1 MVVLRSDVL
10 IAVGAHPDDIELGC
24 GGTIKAATAT
34 GKKVIAIYLTK
45 GEESGNPDTR
55 LCESKKALSILGV
68 NDVFFGD
75 FKDTEIP
82 SSHTAIKFL
91 EDFYDKYQPDTIL
104 THTTHDTHQDHR
116 QIAWLSLAAFRN
128 VSKLLA
134 YETPRATGEFS
145 PNYFIDISNYIQF
158 KWEALKCH
166 LTQKSKRY
174 LNYESMINLSSYRG
188 SQVGLHAAEAYEVI
202 RYVDKIKL

>member
-1 MVVLRSDVL
+1 VVVLRSDIL
-10 IAVGAHPDDIELGC
+10 IAVGAHPDDVELGC
-24 GGTIKAATAT
+24 GGTIKAATAA
-34 GKKVIAIYLTK
+34 GKKVIAVYLTK
-45 GEESGNPDTR
+45 GEESGNPNTR
-55 LCESKKALSILGV
+55 MCESKKALSILGV

-82 SSHTAIKFL
+82 SSHDAIKFL

-134 YETPRATGEFS
+134 YETPRATGQFS
-145 PNYFIDISNYIQF
+145 PNYFVEI
-158 KWEALKCH
+158 
-166 LTQKSKRY
+166 
-174 LNYESMINLSSYRG
+174 
-188 SQVGLHAAEAYEVI
+188 
-202 RYVDKIKL
+202 

>member
-1 MVVLRSDVL
+1 MVLRSDVL

-24 GGTIKAATAT
+24 GGTIKAATAA
-34 GKKVIAIYLTK
+34 GKKVITIYLTR
-45 GEESGNPDTR
+45 GEESGNPDIR
-55 LCESKKALSILGV
+55 MGESKKALSILGV

-91 EDFYDKYQPDTIL
+91 EDFYEKYQPDVVL

-128 VSKLLA
+128 VGKLLA
-134 YETPRATGEFS
+134 YETPRATGQFS
-145 PNYFIDISNYIQF
+145 PTYFVEISDYIQF

-174 LNYESMINLSSYRG
+174 LNYESMINLSSFRG
-188 SQVGLHAAEAYEVI
+188 SQVGLRAAEAYEVI
-202 RYVDKIKL
+202 RYVDK

>member
-1 MVVLRSDVL
+1 MVLRSSVL
-10 IAVGAHPDDIELGC
+10 IAVGAHPDDVELGC
-24 GGTIKAATAT
+24 GGTIRAATEL
-34 GKKVIAIYLTK
+34 GNKVIVVYLTK

-55 LCESKKALSILGV
+55 MRESKKALSILGV

-75 FKDTEIP
+75 FKDTEVP
-82 SSHTAIKFL
+82 SSHTGIKFL
-91 EDFYDKYQPDTIL
+91 EEFYDKYHPETVL
-104 THTTHDTHQDHR
+104 THTIHDTHQDHR

-128 VSKLLA
+128 ADKLLA

-145 PNYFIDISNYIQF
+145 PPYFVDISDYTRF

-174 LNYESMINLSSYRG
+174 LNYESMINLSAFRG
-188 SQVGLHAAEAYEVI
+188 SQVGLRAAEAFEVI
-202 RYVDKIKL
+202 KYVDK